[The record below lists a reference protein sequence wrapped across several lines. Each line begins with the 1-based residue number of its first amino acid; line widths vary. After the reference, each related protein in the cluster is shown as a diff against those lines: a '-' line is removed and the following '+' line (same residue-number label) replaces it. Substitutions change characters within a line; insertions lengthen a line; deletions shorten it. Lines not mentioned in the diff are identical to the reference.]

1 MGGNRIDNTD
11 NNTVLIMAVLLG
23 DLLILNLLY
32 YAFLLNFGCEGGI
45 ASARQTMLMA
55 SVVYLLCTSNN
66 GVVLYKKHATRF
78 KIAVRVIRNILYYAV
93 LSWLILWFGDYSC
106 LSFPVF
112 MSLAIVAG
120 LASTA
125 ELHPENAALYS
136 IPNSSAKYL

>member
-55 SVVYLLCTSNN
+55 SVVYCSALPTTVWCSIKSML
-66 GVVLYKKHATRF
+66 R
-78 KIAVRVIRNILYYAV
+78 
-93 LSWLILWFGDYSC
+93 
-106 LSFPVF
+106 
-112 MSLAIVAG
+112 
-120 LASTA
+120 ASR
-125 ELHPENAALYS
+125 
-136 IPNSSAKYL
+136 